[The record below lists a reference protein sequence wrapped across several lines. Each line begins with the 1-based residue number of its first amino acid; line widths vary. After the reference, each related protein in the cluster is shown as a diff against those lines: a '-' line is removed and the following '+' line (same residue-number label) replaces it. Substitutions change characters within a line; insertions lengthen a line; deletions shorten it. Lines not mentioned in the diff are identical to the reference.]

1 MDGII
6 WWVVGIIFIFML
18 IGFVIAIAGVMNI
31 DIQNFDDDDDDE
43 PY

>member
-6 WWVVGIIFIFML
+6 WWVVGIIFVFIL
-18 IGFVIAIAGVMNI
+18 IGCFVGVVEMLNI
-31 DIQNFDDDDDDE
+31 DFKDFDDDE